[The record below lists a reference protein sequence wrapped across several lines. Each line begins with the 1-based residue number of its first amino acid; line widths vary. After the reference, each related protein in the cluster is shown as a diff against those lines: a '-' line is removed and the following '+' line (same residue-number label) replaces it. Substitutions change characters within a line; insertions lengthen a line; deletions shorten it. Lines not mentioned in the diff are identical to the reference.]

1 MGETAQEVFEFRG
14 VDNLVYA
21 EVLTD
26 TDSPE
31 GYTTGEVKMLAPVA
45 EIGKTTETSSEAKY
59 YDNKPMLT
67 VDSEGSD
74 TVTITCAPLT
84 LETQADVT
92 GKTFDPETGMMI
104 DGERTKK
111 YFAVGYR
118 TKGTDG
124 KYRYVWR
131 LKGSFGIPDETN
143 ATENEGTDTNNM
155 QLTYTGISTTHKF
168 EKDGKSAK
176 AVVVDER
183 YGKTDLSTF
192 FNTVQTPDTVTPKS
206 SVEEMSVASAKSTNK
221 NVSELDTKK

>member
-1 MGETAQEVFEFRG
+1 MDTVQETFEFRG

-21 EVLTD
+21 EVTKD
-26 TDSPE
+26 IVE
-31 GYTTGEVKMLAPVA
+31 EFTTGEVKILAPVA

-59 YDNKPMLT
+59 YDNKPLLT
-67 VDSEGSD
+67 VDSEGAD
-74 TVTITCAPLT
+74 TITIICAPPT
-84 LETQADVT
+84 LEVQADIT

-111 YFAVGYR
+111 YHAVGYR

-143 ATENEGTDTNNM
+143 ATENDGTDTNNT
-155 QLTYTGISTTHKF
+155 QLKFTGISTTHKF
-168 EKDGKSAK
+168 AKDGKTSK

-183 YGKTDLSTF
+183 YGKVDFSTF
-192 FNTVQTPDTVTPKS
+192 FDTVQTPDTVKAKT
-206 SVEEMSVASAKSTNK
+206 VEELTAGQEAKAAKLSK
-221 NVSELDTKK
+221 NVSELDTK

>member
-1 MGETAQEVFEFRG
+1 MGEQEVFEFRG

-26 TDSPE
+26 TKDPE

-59 YDNKPMLT
+59 YDNKPLLT
-67 VDSEGSD
+67 VDSEGAD
-74 TVTITCAPLT
+74 TITITCAPPT
-84 LETQADVT
+84 LEVQADIT

-143 ATENEGTDTNNM
+143 ATENDGTDTNNT
-155 QLTYTGISTTHKF
+155 QLTFTGISTTHKF
-168 EKDGKSAK
+168 AKDGKTAK

-183 YGKTDLSTF
+183 YGKVDFSTF
-192 FNTVQTPDTVTPKS
+192 FDTVQTPDTVKAKT
-206 SVEEMSVASAKSTNK
+206 VEELTAGQEAKAAKLSK
-221 NVSELDTKK
+221 NVSELDTK